1 MLVENLMTRQV
12 QSCQVGDSLAHA
24 AQLMWQHDCG
34 AIPVCAGDGAQR
46 VVGVITDRDICMSA
60 LFEGKPLKDL
70 RVNEA
75 MSKSVTTVRPSDS
88 LAQAERVMRDSHI
101 RRLPVIDHDGAL
113 IGMISLADLARE
125 AIRER
130 SHPRKE
136 VTEND
141 IGNTLAAICEP
152 PRHPLAA

>member
-34 AIPVCAGDGAQR
+34 AVPVCAGNGVQR

-60 LFEGKPLKDL
+60 LFQAKPLTDL

-75 MSKSVTTVRPSDS
+75 MSKSLTTVRPSDS
-88 LAQAERVMRDSHI
+88 LAQVERMMRDAHL
-101 RRLPVIDHDGAL
+101 RRLPVVDRDGAL
-113 IGMISLADLARE
+113 LGMVSLADLARE

-130 SHPRKE
+130 THPRKN
-136 VTEND
+136 VTETD
-141 IGNTLAAICEP
+141 IGNTLAAICESP
-152 PRHPLAA
+152 PHPLAA